1 MTPRKS
7 PKAPPFCPNKKCLFH
22 CGDTTSWRYVRNG
35 TFTSARSRPST
46 QRYKCLQCGRSF
58 SSRTYRSTY
67 WLKRPD
73 LFLRVARGLVSCSG
87 FRQIA
92 AGLDVSPQTVAR
104 HAARLGRQAL
114 LFHEQMRSK
123 NPVTEPLSLDSFV
136 SFTYSQFSPTHFH
149 FAMGRRSHF
158 AYGFTESQ
166 VRRSGTMT
174 PAQRAYRAF
183 LERTLGRPD
192 PEAREKDVAALLKI
206 VGYGAPRIDL
216 TTDED
221 QAYPRAIRRSAV
233 PTAHSTISSK
243 ERRSTTNPLF
253 ASNLHDLQVRHGS
266 SNHKRETIGFSKRV
280 ASSIERMWLHLVWK
294 NYVKPFS
301 EKTRGATPAQ
311 RAGFTE
317 RKWSFREIFLKRRF
331 PDRVALPERWK
342 AHFEG
347 TTPTRACGATKQN
360 PLAFAY

>member
-7 PKAPPFCPNKKCLFH
+7 PKAPPFCPNPKCRFH
-22 CGDTTSWRYVRNG
+22 CGDTTSWRWVGNG
-35 TFTSARSRPST
+35 TFTSGRSRRST
-46 QRYKCLQCGRSF
+46 QRYICLQCGRSF
-58 SSRTYRSTY
+58 STRTFRSTY

-73 LFLRVARGLVSCSG
+73 IFFRVARGLVSCSG

-92 AGLDVSPQTVAR
+92 AGLEVSPQTVAR
-104 HAARLGRQAL
+104 HAARLGRQSL

-123 NPVTEPLSLDSFV
+123 KVVAEPLSLDSFV

-149 FAMGRRSHF
+149 FAMGRTSHF

-174 PAQRAYRAF
+174 PAQRACRAF

-192 PEAREKDVAALLKI
+192 PKAREKDVAALVAI
-206 VGYGAPRIDL
+206 VGERAGRIDL

-221 QAYPRAIRRSAV
+221 QAYPRAIRRSGL
-233 PTAHSTISSK
+233 PIDQSTVSSK
-243 ERRSTTNPLF
+243 APRTTSNPLF

-294 NYVKPFS
+294 NYVKSFS
-301 EKTRGATPAQ
+301 EKTRGETPAQ
-311 RAGFTE
+311 QAGFTK
-317 RKWSFREIFLKRRF
+317 RKWSFREVFRRRRF
-331 PDRVALPERWK
+331 PDRIVLPERWK
-342 AHFEG
+342 AHFAA
-347 TTPTRACGATKQN
+347 TTSTWGFGSGKTN
-360 PLAFAY
+360 PLVFAY